1 MYNSGK
7 SNSHK
12 TRHWVGALLIH
23 LSYEVAASLSL
34 NMAMGLR
41 VGDLLS
47 ALLRLPS
54 DICTRSYESGCKRNA
69 LLSQEET
76 REETI
81 EFWRE
86 TFKALPT
93 SHMIYSD
100 KWSEI
105 LG

>member
-1 MYNSGK
+1 MSACMYNSGK
-7 SNSHK
+7 SNIHK

-54 DICTRSYESGCKRNA
+54 DICTRSYESGCKKNA

-86 TFKALPT
+86 TFLSASNTAYDLQ
-93 SHMIYSD
+93 
-100 KWSEI
+100 
-105 LG
+105 